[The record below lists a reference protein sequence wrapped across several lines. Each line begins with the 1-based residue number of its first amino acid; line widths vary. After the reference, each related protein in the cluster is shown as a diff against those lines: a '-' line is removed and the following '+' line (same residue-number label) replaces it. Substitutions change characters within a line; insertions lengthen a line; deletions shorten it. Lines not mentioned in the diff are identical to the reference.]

1 MGRDKAWLDLGGQPL
16 IERVLAASKSAVDRL
31 LIVISPDTP
40 ERDRYLELAARWG
53 AEILNDRRPGAGPLG
68 GIETALTSISPAETA
83 LVLACDL
90 PFLTA
95 ELLFR
100 LRQESARRPGEIIVP
115 SDIDGRRQPL
125 AAVYPASCLDMVR
138 AQLREGRR
146 RVDLL
151 YEKFPTRTLTFADL
165 RGLEGA
171 ARFFTNLNT
180 PEDYR
185 GIRSAWDEL

>member
-1 MGRDKAWLDLGGQPL
+1 MGRDKAWLDLAGHPL
-16 IERVLAASKSAVDRL
+16 IERVLEAAQPAVDRL

-40 ERDRYLELAARWG
+40 ERARYHELAARWE
-53 AEILNDRRPGAGPLG
+53 AEILHDRQPGAGPLG
-68 GIETALTSISPAETA
+68 GIETALTSLPPAETA

-90 PFLTA
+90 PFLTT
-95 ELLFR
+95 ELLLR

-115 SDIDGRRQPL
+115 RDLDGRRQPL
-125 AAVYPASCLDMVR
+125 AAVYPSACLAMVR
-138 AQLREGRR
+138 EQLREGRR

-185 GIRSAWDEL
+185 SIRSAWDEL